1 MEERTLNPATSQ
13 PRAFGRGSPVLDY
26 WLGRCEGFVLVSSRG
41 TQVGS
46 VEHVEVDDIGRAL
59 ELVVQSPILGRRR
72 TIDPRSIDAVVPES
86 ETITFSEQTAP
97 VAHRRELTFRTPPVA
112 GSGRALGAS
121 AAWIAPRT
129 RALVAGSAR
138 VALAGGAKT
147 LSLVRSGGRWVS
159 LHVRR
164 RVPILAQATRRAV
177 VAAALWT
184 RPRALALVRL
194 VAALLLGLGL
204 VLVAV
209 GREVVAA
216 LKTYRAVFAQE
227 AARRRAAQRRA

>member
-97 VAHRRELTFRTPPVA
+97 AAHRRELTFRTPPVA

-177 VAAALWT
+177 VAAAHWT